1 MLYLSRHL
9 YRRGR
14 LSSHTPAHQP
24 VSESLTV
31 AKGRDRAWPL
41 WPVVPIYPY
50 GRRRTLKREIIPGKL
65 WLFEQVQGIFYV
77 IVPIRMTVIKLAG
90 GGLMAFSP
98 VAPTRECV
106 RMMRE
111 LEAEHGEV
119 KYVILPTVTGVE
131 HKYFAGPFAQK
142 FKRSQV
148 YVAPNQWSF
157 PLDLPMSWLG
167 FPAKRTHVLPAEAS
181 QTPFFDEFDYAIV
194 GPIDLSIK
202 PYTEVAFFH
211 RETRSLLAIDT
222 ILSIPIEPPVVVEQD
237 PFPLLFHARDSA
249 QDPLIDSLENRRK
262 GWARIALFTFYF
274 QPQKL
279 DVPTLKQVLKD
290 AAQSPDRSK
299 KNYFGLYPFYWQ
311 SGWYD
316 SFEKLRDGGR
326 LLVAPILQTLIFN
339 RGPEAVLAW
348 ADRIA
353 QWDFKQVIPAHF
365 SAPVEA
371 TPADFRRAF
380 DFLTRPN
387 LQSWSGFEHDVPMG
401 DLETLGQIDL
411 RLRGEVLP
419 PPKNKAE

>member
-1 MLYLSRHL
+1 MSSR
-9 YRRGR
+9 
-14 LSSHTPAHQP
+14 TPIENSAP
-24 VSESLTV
+24 KSLTV
-31 AKGRDRAWPL
+31 AKKSDSAWPL
-41 WPVVPIYPY
+41 WPIVPIYPY
-50 GRRRTLKREIIPGKL
+50 GHRRTIKQEIIPGKL

-77 IVPIRMTVIKLAG
+77 VVPIRMTVIKLAN

-106 RMMRE
+106 QMMRE
-111 LEAEHGEV
+111 LEVEHGEV
-119 KYVILPTVTGVE
+119 KYVVLPTVTGIE

-142 FKRSQV
+142 FKNSQV

-167 FPAKRTHVLPAEAS
+167 FPAKRTHVLPDDAS

-194 GPIDLSIK
+194 GPIELSVK

-222 ILSIPIEPPVVVEQD
+222 ILSIPLEPPVVVQQD

-249 QDPLIDSLENRRK
+249 QDPLVDDPENRLK

-290 AAQSPDRSK
+290 AAKSPNRSK
-299 KNYFGLYPFYWQ
+299 KNYFGLYPFNWQ
-311 SGWYD
+311 PGWYEA
-316 SFEKLRDGGR
+316 FEQLRRDGQ

-353 QWDFKQVIPAHF
+353 QWDFQQIVPCHF
-365 SAPVEA
+365 SAPIAA
-371 TPADFRRAF
+371 TPAEFRRAF
-380 DFLTRPN
+380 TFLERPN
-387 LQSWSGFEHDVPMG
+387 TGNWSGFEHDVPMP
-401 DLETLGQIDL
+401 DLNTLRQINE
-411 RLRGEVLP
+411 RIEGAVLS
-419 PPKNKAE
+419 PPKNKR

>member
-1 MLYLSRHL
+1 MSQVVPQN
-9 YRRGR
+9 
-14 LSSHTPAHQP
+14 SVP
-24 VSESLTV
+24 ESLTV
-31 AKGRDRAWPL
+31 AKKSDRAWPL

-50 GRRRTLKREIIPGKL
+50 GRRQTLKREIIPGKL

-77 IVPIRMTVIKLAG
+77 IVPIRMTVIKLAN

-142 FKRSQV
+142 FKNSQV

-157 PLDLPMSWLG
+157 PIDLPMSWLG
-167 FPAKRTHVLPAEAS
+167 FPAKRTHTLPADAS

-194 GPIDLSIK
+194 GPIELSLK

-222 ILSIPIEPPVVVEQD
+222 ILSIPIEPPVAVQQD
-237 PFPLLFHARDSA
+237 PFPLLFHARESA
-249 QDPLIDSLENRRK
+249 QDPLVDTPENRRK
-262 GWARIALFTFYF
+262 GWARISLFSFYF
-274 QPQKL
+274 QPQTL
-279 DVPTLKQVLKD
+279 DVPTLKQVIKD
-290 AAQSPDRSK
+290 AAKSPDRSR
-299 KNYFGLYPFYWQ
+299 KNYFGLYPFDWQ
-311 SGWYD
+311 PGWYD
-316 SFEKLRDGGR
+316 SFEQLRRNGK

-348 ADRIA
+348 ADKIA
-353 QWDFKQVIPAHF
+353 QWDFEQIIPCHF
-365 SAPVEA
+365 SAPVAA
-371 TPADFRRAF
+371 TPADFRQAF
-380 DFLTRPN
+380 NFLERPN
-387 LQSWSGFEHDVPMG
+387 QINWSGYEHDVPMP
-401 DLETLGQIDL
+401 DLNTLRQINE
-411 RLRGEVLP
+411 RIERKVLA
-419 PPKNKAE
+419 PPKNKR

>member
-1 MLYLSRHL
+1 MSQVAPQN
-9 YRRGR
+9 
-14 LSSHTPAHQP
+14 SAP
-24 VSESLTV
+24 ESLTV
-31 AKGRDRAWPL
+31 ARKSDRAWPL

-77 IVPIRMTVIKLAG
+77 IVPIRMTVIKLAS

-142 FKRSQV
+142 FKNSQV

-167 FPAKRTHVLPAEAS
+167 FPAKRTHTLPADAS

-194 GPIDLSIK
+194 GPIELSLK

-222 ILSIPIEPPVVVEQD
+222 ILSIPIEPPVVVQQD

-249 QDPLIDSLENRRK
+249 QEPLLDTPENRRK
-262 GWARIALFTFYF
+262 GWARISLFSFYF
-274 QPQKL
+274 QPQTL
-279 DVPTLKQVLKD
+279 DVPTLKQVIKN
-290 AAQSPDRSK
+290 AAQSPDRSR
-299 KNYFGLYPFYWQ
+299 KNYFGLYPFDWQ
-311 SGWYD
+311 PDWHD
-316 SFEKLRDGGR
+316 SFEQLRRDGK

-339 RGPEAVLAW
+339 RGPRAVLAW
-348 ADRIA
+348 ADKIA
-353 QWDFKQVIPAHF
+353 QWDFEQIIPCHF
-365 SAPVEA
+365 SAPVAA
-371 TPADFRRAF
+371 TPADFRQAF
-380 DFLTRPN
+380 NFLDRPN
-387 LQSWSGFEHDVPMG
+387 QINWSGYEHDVPMP
-401 DLETLGQIDL
+401 DLNTLRQINE
-411 RLRGEVLP
+411 RIERKVLA
-419 PPKNKAE
+419 PPKNKQSSKK

>member
-1 MLYLSRHL
+1 MSSRTPTH
-9 YRRGR
+9 
-14 LSSHTPAHQP
+14 HTPADRAEP
-24 VSESLTV
+24 KSFTG
-31 AKGRDRAWPL
+31 AKKSDSAWPL
-41 WPVVPIYPY
+41 WPIVPIYPY
-50 GRRRTLKREIIPGKL
+50 GYRRTLKREIIPGKL

-77 IVPIRMTVIKLAG
+77 IVPVRMTVIKLAN

-106 RMMRE
+106 QMMRE

-119 KYVILPTVTGVE
+119 KYVILPTVTGIE

-142 FKRSQV
+142 FKNSQV

-157 PLDLPMSWLG
+157 PLDLPLSWLG
-167 FPAKRTHVLPAEAS
+167 FPAKRTHVLPDEAS

-194 GPIDLSIK
+194 GPIELSVK

-222 ILSIPIEPPVVVEQD
+222 ILSIPLEPPVVVQQD

-249 QDPLIDSLENRRK
+249 QDPLVDTPENRLK

-290 AAQSPDRSK
+290 AAKSPDRSK
-299 KNYFGLYPFYWQ
+299 KNYFGLYPFDWQ
-311 SGWYD
+311 TGWYE
-316 SFEKLRDGGR
+316 SFEQLRRNGQ

-339 RGPEAVLAW
+339 RGPDAVLAW
-348 ADRIA
+348 ADKIS
-353 QWDFKQVIPAHF
+353 QWDFQQVIPCHF
-365 SAPVEA
+365 SAPVKA

-380 DFLTRPN
+380 DFLEKPN
-387 LQSWSGFEHDVPMG
+387 AQNWSGFEHDVPIL
-401 DLETLGQIDL
+401 DLNTLRQINE
-411 RLRGEVLP
+411 RIERKVFSP
-419 PPKNKAE
+419 PQSKTK